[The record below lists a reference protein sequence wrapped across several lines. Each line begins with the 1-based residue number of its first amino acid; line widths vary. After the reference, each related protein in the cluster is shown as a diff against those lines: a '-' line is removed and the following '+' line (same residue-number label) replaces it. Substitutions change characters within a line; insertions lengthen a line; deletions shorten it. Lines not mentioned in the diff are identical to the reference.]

1 MMNKPKNWWEDSP
14 RSKMGKNEMA
24 KSIIFLQSLLSI
36 KDKIIL
42 KQSKEIPLI
51 DTDSNFVN
59 LNKMIIIISSTAD
72 KSWHF

>member
-1 MMNKPKNWWEDSP
+1 
-14 RSKMGKNEMA
+14 MA

-51 DTDSNFVN
+51 DTDSNFVS